1 MLKSLKKELDKCQHS
16 DRFRFARQIRNLE
29 KSKLSKSV
37 FDSRA
42 NKLAAD
48 IMESKSNCQKRAR
61 AIPGTI
67 DFPLELPITAELY
80 KIQQLLTKNQVL
92 VIAGDTG
99 SGKTTQIPKICL
111 QAGFGRRG
119 LIGHT
124 QPRRL
129 ATVSV
134 ANRIAE
140 ELNTK
145 VGNGVGYQIRFNEI
159 LSESTYLKLMTDG
172 ILLAEIQTDKYLNKY
187 DVIIIDEAHERSLNI
202 DFLLGFLKQLLEKR
216 ADLKLIITSATID
229 IEKFS
234 KHFSSAPIVSVSG
247 RAYPVETHYLPLEYL
262 EEGPTDQ
269 SQLNGILD
277 ALEQII
283 SKDDKDKKGNEDV
296 LVFFSSEREIR
307 ETALAIR
314 KRKFRHCEV
323 LPLYARLRQSE
334 QSKIF
339 TEHKG
344 RRIVLATNV
353 AETSLT
359 VPGIKYVI
367 DTGFARISRY
377 SIQNKIQRL
386 PIEPISKASANQR
399 QGRCGRVSDGVCIR
413 LYSEEDF
420 KRRPD
425 YTDPEIKRTNLASV
439 ILRMLSLNLGDIE
452 KFPYL
457 EKPEKKAIN
466 DGFKLLN
473 ELNAIN
479 QNRELTAIGKK
490 MAILPV
496 DPKFSRMLVVANT
509 QACLNEILIIV
520 SALSIQDPRELYGD
534 FSQQAQERLAKFNH
548 QDSDFLSLA
557 NLWTDYEK
565 RRQESTQNQLKKY
578 CKTHFLSFMR
588 MREWREVHRQLLL
601 SCKQLGFRI
610 NKKPGTYEAIH
621 RTIISGS
628 LNQIATKLD
637 SKVYVGSRNKR
648 FTVSRTS
655 VVTSLKAKWIV
666 TGELVETSQTFA
678 SMAAKIQPKWVESM
692 APHLVKREYLEPHW
706 SKKSQAV
713 MAYEKVQLFGL
724 TIIEKSLVN
733 YSDINA
739 DIARSLF
746 ITEGVASGEIISS
759 GQFIKRN
766 IDFLLSL
773 TKEEEKLRQPDL
785 YVSDRE
791 IIRFYEERIPKD
803 VNSTRQLETWL
814 KNLSTDK
821 KDILLMTRNNILS
834 KDPGH
839 DRASYFPD
847 YTAVQKNRLTINYE
861 FDPGSVRDGA
871 TVQVPEKILNQ
882 LEQADIDWAVPGIM
896 REKCIA
902 LLKGLPKSLRKKLIP
917 ISKLVDDILPNM
929 TSANG
934 ELVDALIS
942 HVVKIKNVKLSRE
955 DFETIDLPAHLR
967 IKIKVSNEKGEVL
980 DFGDQ
985 LSLIRKNIIP
995 KGEGKNLEKSE
1006 EKIHPIQRQELRDWD
1021 FGELP
1026 ERVEIGEELVMIRHP
1041 ALVDRH
1047 DSVEIKLFTDQRQAE
1062 SFHKF
1067 GLVRLFILRSISQH
1081 NMLKKRFKKLQ
1092 EQCALL
1098 VPSQLKEMVTNAVV
1112 ATYLSAFEL
1121 ENFLPRDQKSFEKVL
1136 NSGKSELHRA
1146 GEQIAHILEEFL
1158 NARYRL
1164 LRNLAQLNSK
1174 EFSYFIDDIKQQLHN
1189 LMTEKSLLETN
1200 IDWLKQY
1207 PRYLNAIQFRVSRIP
1222 HLGSKDKEHT
1232 AELAMYWLKYEDL
1245 CKQRVVKN
1253 PDELT
1258 YLRWMFEEY
1267 RVSLFAQNLG
1277 TKMQVS
1283 AKRLEKQ
1290 IKLIQ
1295 N

>member
-37 FDSRA
+37 FDSKVD
-42 NKLAAD
+42 KLVAD
-48 IMESKSNCQKRAR
+48 IMDSKNNCQKRAR
-61 AIPGTI
+61 AIPDII
-67 DFPLELPITAELY
+67 DFPLELPITAEVD
-80 KIQQLLTKNQVL
+80 KIRQLLTNNQVL

-140 ELNTK
+140 ELNTE
-145 VGNGVGYQIRFNEI
+145 VGDGVGYQIRFNEI

-172 ILLAEIQTDKYLNKY
+172 ILLAEIQNDKYLNKY

-216 ADLKLIITSATID
+216 TDLKLIITSATID

-234 KHFSSAPIVSVSG
+234 QHFSRAPIVSVSG
-247 RAYPVETHYLPLEYL
+247 RTYPVETRYLPLEYL
-262 EEGPTDQ
+262 EEGLADQ
-269 SQLNGILD
+269 LQLNGILD

-283 SKDDKDKKGNEDV
+283 TKGDKDKKGSEDV

-339 TEHKG
+339 SEHKG
-344 RRIVLATNV
+344 RRIILATNV

-377 SIQNKIQRL
+377 SIQSKIQRL

-413 LYSEEDF
+413 LYSEQDF
-420 KRRPD
+420 TERAD
-425 YTDPEIKRTNLASV
+425 YTDSEIKRTNLASV

-452 KFPYL
+452 NFPYL
-457 EKPEKKAIN
+457 EKPETKSIN

-479 QNRELTAIGKK
+479 QNRGLTAIGKK

-496 DPKFSRMLVVANT
+496 DPKLSRMLVVANT
-509 QACLNEILIIV
+509 QACLHEVLIIV

-534 FSQQAQERLAKFNH
+534 FSQRAQERLAKFNH
-548 QDSDFLSLA
+548 QDSDFLSLV
-557 NLWTDYEK
+557 NLWVDYEK
-565 RRQESTQNQLKKY
+565 KRQESTQNQLKKH

-588 MREWREVHRQLLL
+588 MREWREIHRQLLL
-601 SCKQLGFRI
+601 SCKQLGLRV
-610 NKKPGTYEAIH
+610 NKEPGTYEAIH
-621 RTIISGS
+621 RSIIAGS

-637 SKVYVGSRNKR
+637 NKTYIGSRNKK

-655 VVTSLKAKWIV
+655 VVTSLNPKWIV

-713 MAYEKVQLFGL
+713 MAYEKVQLYGL
-724 TIIEKSLVN
+724 TIIEKALVN

-739 DIARSLF
+739 DVSRSLF
-746 ITEGVASGEIISS
+746 IAEGVVAGEIISNR
-759 GQFIKRN
+759 QFIKRN

-773 TKEEEKLRQPDL
+773 TKEEEKLRRPDL
-785 YVSDRE
+785 YISDRE
-791 IIRFYEERIPKD
+791 IIRFYEERIPKG

-814 KNLSTDK
+814 NNLSTDK

-834 KDPGH
+834 KDPAH
-839 DRASYFPD
+839 DRAIYFPD
-847 YTAVQKNRLTINYE
+847 YTAVQKNRLSINYE

-871 TVQVPEKILNQ
+871 TVKVPEKILNQ

-917 ISKLVDDILPNM
+917 ISTLVDDILPSM
-929 TSANG
+929 TSADG
-934 ELVDALIS
+934 ELVDALVS
-942 HVVKIKNVKLSRE
+942 HVVKVKQVKLSRE
-955 DFETIDLPAHLR
+955 DFEAIDLPAHLR
-967 IKIKVSNEKGEVL
+967 IKIKVSNEKGEIL

-985 LSLIRKNIIP
+985 LSLIRKNITP
-995 KGEGKNLEKSE
+995 NGEGKSLEKSE
-1006 EKIHPIQRQELRDWD
+1006 EKIHPIQQQELRDWD

-1041 ALVDRH
+1041 ALVDRQ
-1047 DSVEIKLFTDQRQAE
+1047 DSVEIKLFADQRQAE
-1062 SFHKF
+1062 SSHKF
-1067 GLVRLFILRSISQH
+1067 GLIRLFILRSTSQH
-1081 NMLKKRFKKLQ
+1081 NMLKKKFKKLQ
-1092 EQCALL
+1092 EKNALL
-1098 VPSQLKEMVTNAVV
+1098 VPSQLKEMAKSAVV
-1112 ATYLSAFEL
+1112 ASYLSAFKL
-1121 ENFLPRDQKSFEKVL
+1121 EDFLPRDQKSFEKVL
-1136 NSGKSELHRA
+1136 NSGKSDLHRA
-1146 GEQIAHILEEFL
+1146 GEQIAYILEEFF
-1158 NARYRL
+1158 NTRYGL
-1164 LRNLAQLNSK
+1164 LRSLAELNSK
-1174 EFSYFIDDIKQQLHN
+1174 EFGYFIDDIKRQLHH
-1189 LMTEKSLLETN
+1189 LMTEKSLLETKF
-1200 IDWLKQY
+1200 DWLKQY
-1207 PRYLNAIQFRVSRIP
+1207 PRYLNAIQFRLSRIP
-1222 HLGSKDKEHT
+1222 HLGNKDREHT
-1232 AELAMYWLKYEDL
+1232 EELTMHWLKYEEL
-1245 CKQRVVKN
+1245 CKQHLVKN
-1253 PDELT
+1253 PGELT
-1258 YLRWMFEEY
+1258 HLRWMLEEY

-1277 TKMQVS
+1277 TKIPVS
-1283 AKRLEKQ
+1283 GKRLEKQ
-1290 IKLIQ
+1290 FELIQ
-1295 N
+1295 S